1 MNRIKKIIKV
11 IVYIFVA
18 LLIIINGTILG
29 MKMLGKQPSILGY
42 HIYYIASG
50 SMEPTIK
57 TGQVI
62 VGKETDIKDLKVDD
76 IVTFY
81 GTKGSLNG
89 KIITHR
95 IKKIYEEDGQIYLI
109 TKGDAVND
117 EDEAF
122 LATDVIS
129 VMKFKIPLAGTLI
142 KLISNK
148 FGFIFIVLVPLGI
161 ILISQLVDLKKAIKN
176 EESEDIEKLNEE
188 KE

>member
-62 VGKETDIKDLKVDD
+62 VGKETDIEDLEVDD

-148 FGFIFIVLVPLGI
+148 FNNREVNSKYAQVE
-161 ILISQLVDLKKAIKN
+161 VM
-176 EESEDIEKLNEE
+176 
-188 KE
+188 